1 MKGIMRKKFTCLKC
15 GEDICAPVLDV
26 KTIYSGFRRYR
37 QCEKC
42 GVVFVTIEKADHITG
57 WRSWNREQKQ
67 YEATNAGNGERAYEQ
82 QTGSE
87 KSSEAN

>member
-57 WRSWNREQKQ
+57 WRSWNRTEGS
-67 YEATNAGNGERAYEQ
+67 NEQ

-87 KSSEAN
+87 AGSAEN